1 MREFQCCDEEI
12 KMFCTIGSD
21 GKGNIKDVSVHVHD
35 VFKKVL
41 DKERVCL
48 CARVYVCVERQMCV
62 CTFTSMSTSPLTQSL
77 LF

>member
-1 MREFQCCDEEI
+1 
-12 KMFCTIGSD
+12 MFCTIGSD

-48 CARVYVCVERQMCV
+48 CVRARVYVCVERQMCV